1 MLWELEDVYSVSFN
15 YYTCSPYKWRK
26 NHEKDASHLKNDK
39 DSSNGKRYKK
49 DIEKGDKM
57 KNEKLNN
64 VTTTITFYFY
74 LSYM

>member
-1 MLWELEDVYSVSFN
+1 MN
-15 YYTCSPYKWRK
+15 
-26 NHEKDASHLKNDK
+26 EKYASHLKNDK
-39 DSSNGKRYKK
+39 DSSNGKRHKK

-64 VTTTITFYFY
+64 VTTTINFYFY